1 MTRPESQSDPAR
13 SSPPLEPGR
22 IARAQ
27 RGSDQA
33 GWIRWLPGLQTLR
46 SYQSAWLRHDIV
58 AGLVL
63 TTMLVPVG
71 IAYAVASG
79 VPGIYGLYATIIPL
93 LAYALFGPSRILV
106 LGPDSSLAAVIL
118 AVVLPLSGGDPTR
131 AIALAAMMA
140 IVSGTVCIL
149 AGVARLGFVTEL
161 LSKPIRYGYM
171 NGIALTVLIS
181 QLPKI
186 FGFSIESDGPVR
198 NLLAIARAVLDD
210 RANWTAFL
218 VGAGTLA
225 VILLLK
231 GSKRVPGILIAVVGA
246 TIVVGALDLA
256 ARAGVSVLGSLP
268 QGLPAFAIP
277 WITSADIGPVLVGG
291 LAVAL
296 VSFADTS
303 VLSRSFAARTKTYVD
318 PNQEMVG
325 LGAANVAAGFFQGF
339 PISSSSS
346 RTPVA
351 EAAGARTQL
360 TGVVGA
366 LSVALLL
373 LVAPDLLQHLPS
385 SALAAVVIASAIGL
399 IEVTDLGRI
408 FRIQRWEFWLSI
420 VCTVGVAVFGAIPG
434 IGLAIVIAVI
444 EFLWDGWR
452 PYSAVLG
459 RAEGLEGYH
468 DIQRYPDA
476 RLIPGLVLFRW
487 DAPLFF
493 ANAELF
499 RDRVLDAVAASPTPV
514 RWVVVAAEPVT
525 SVDVTAADIV
535 AELDE
540 TLDAAGIELCF
551 AEMKDPVKDK
561 LKRFGLFLRLGQE
574 TFFPTVEAA
583 ISRYLETHPSAAE
596 HLQVEQVRREQSL
609 TRRVLDPTNLR
620 DSHRI
625 PEGLA
630 GNVAKRLHCKVR
642 ETQENSMKQEAIDRG
657 VSLAALALTSSS
669 NCACLGAR
677 SVSPL

>member
-1 MTRPESQSDPAR
+1 MTDS
-13 SSPPLEPGR
+13 EPGR
-22 IARAQ
+22 VSRPQ
-27 RGSDQA
+27 RGSEQT
-33 GWIRWLPGLQTLR
+33 GWIRWLPGLRTLR
-46 SYQSAWLRHDIV
+46 SYESAWLRHDIV

-79 VPGIYGLYATIIPL
+79 VPGIYGLYATIVPL

-118 AVVLPLSGGDPTR
+118 AVVLPLSGGDPLR
-131 AIALAAMMA
+131 AVALAGMMA
-140 IVSGTVCIL
+140 VVSGMVCIV
-149 AGVARLGFVTEL
+149 AGLARLGFITEL

-181 QLPKI
+181 QLPKL
-186 FGFSIESDGPVR
+186 FGFSIESDGPLR
-198 NLLAIARAVLDD
+198 NIWAIANAVLDG
-210 RANWTAFL
+210 RTNWTAFI
-218 VGAGTLA
+218 VGAGTLLL
-225 VILLLK
+225 ILALK
-231 GSKRVPGILIAVVGA
+231 RSPRVPGILIAVVGA
-246 TIVVGALDLA
+246 TVAVGALDLA
-256 ARAGVSVLGSLP
+256 ARADVSVLGPLP

-277 WITSADIGPVLVGG
+277 WITYPDIIPVVIGG
-291 LAVAL
+291 CAVAL

-303 VLSRSFAARTKTYVD
+303 VLSRVYAARTRTYVD

-325 LGAANVAAGFFQGF
+325 LGIANLAAGFFQGF

-366 LSVALLL
+366 LTVALLL
-373 LVAPDLLQHLPS
+373 LVAPALLQNLPT
-385 SALAAVVIASAIGL
+385 SALAAVVIAAAIGL
-399 IEVTDLGRI
+399 FEFTDLRRI
-408 FRIQRWEFWLSI
+408 YRIQRWEFWLSI
-420 VCTVGVAVFGAIPG
+420 VCTVGVTVLGAIPG

-459 RAEGLEGYH
+459 RADGVKGYH
-468 DIQRYPDA
+468 DITRYADA

-499 RDRVLDAVAASPTPV
+499 HDRVLDAVVTSPTPV
-514 RWVVVAAEPVT
+514 RWLVVAAEPVT
-525 SVDVTAADIV
+525 SVDVTSADML

-540 TLDAAGIELCF
+540 TLHAAGIELCF

-561 LKRFGLFLRLGQE
+561 LKRFGLFARLGE
-574 TFFPTVEAA
+574 EIFFPTLSEAV
-583 ISRYLETHPSAAE
+583 SSYLETHRVAWE
-596 HLQVEQVRREQSL
+596 DWEDRR
-609 TRRVLDPTNLR
+609 P
-620 DSHRI
+620 
-625 PEGLA
+625 
-630 GNVAKRLHCKVR
+630 
-642 ETQENSMKQEAIDRG
+642 
-657 VSLAALALTSSS
+657 
-669 NCACLGAR
+669 
-677 SVSPL
+677 